1 VKLLRLITCLV
12 PAMLS
17 AQTAATHQLTL
28 GTPAEGTLAAGSIDT
43 YTLVVRAGDI
53 VTLKVVDSSTA
64 VIASLFD
71 PSRKLKRAFLST
83 LVEGEPIRFRASESG
98 TWRVSVSASPKDV
111 HASYVIT
118 LLGDAAPRPVPEPAD
133 SNQSER
139 IARLKT
145 PADVAQFWRDLG
157 AQGSPL
163 IEDVKSDPKSSL
175 VSFLWRGNQATH
187 GALVLYQPCYRE
199 ATKCLM
205 TRVAGTD
212 LWYKSIR
219 MDRRTRTNYT
229 IVPNPPHFTDR
240 TFGDSGVQ
248 SVVDAAQQRDPLNP
262 RTMFDDPRSP
272 ELEPYRSASL
282 LELPGA
288 PPQPWIQRRS
298 DIPVG
303 KLDTAHIESKLL
315 KNTRKITVY
324 TPPGYSTAAPPYGLL
339 LVFDGDTYIYVVPT
353 PVILDNLI
361 DAKRIPPVVAVM
373 IGNVERSK
381 ELPCNPT
388 FADFLSTELVPWLR
402 SHYNV
407 TTDPRQ
413 VTIGGSS
420 YGGLAATWAG
430 LRHPETFG
438 NILSQSGSYWWTP
451 PPDTSKANT
460 FAPDA
465 DPSYVAQLFAASPK
479 LPLRFYLDAG
489 SMELDMTGHGGSILV
504 PNRHLRDVLR
514 AKGYDVSY
522 REFIGAHDY
531 ASWRETLA
539 DGLIL
544 LIGTPPSAS

>member
-1 VKLLRLITCLV
+1 MKLLRLIACLV
-12 PAMLS
+12 PTVLS
-17 AQTAATHQLTL
+17 AQTADTHALTL
-28 GTPAEGTLAAGSIDT
+28 GKPVESTLASGAIDT
-43 YTLVVRAGDI
+43 YTLAVHAGDI
-53 VTLKVVDSSTA
+53 VTLKVVDSTSA
-64 VIASLFD
+64 VIASVFD
-71 PSRKLKRAFLST
+71 PSRKLERAFLST
-83 LVEGEPIRFRASESG
+83 LLEGEPVRFRASESG

-111 HASYVIT
+111 RASYAIT
-118 LLGDAAPRPVPEPAD
+118 LLGDAAPRPVPEAPD

-139 IARLKT
+139 IAGLKT
-145 PADVAQFWRDLG
+145 PADVATFWRDLG

-163 IEDVKSDPKSSL
+163 IESVKGDPKSSL
-175 VSFLWRGNQATH
+175 VSFFWRGDRETH
-187 GALVLYQPCYRE
+187 GAMILYQPCYRVPE
-199 ATKCLM
+199 QCVM
-205 TRVAGTD
+205 THVAGTD

-229 IVPNPPHFTDR
+229 IVPNPPRFSDR

-248 SVVDAAQQRDPLNP
+248 TVIEAAQQRDPLNP
-262 RTMFDDPRSP
+262 RTMFDDPRNP
-272 ELEPYRSASL
+272 DAEPYRSASL

-298 DIPVG
+298 DIPAG
-303 KLDTAHIESKLL
+303 KLDTARIESKLL

-361 DAKRIPPVVAVM
+361 DAKRIPPLVAVM

-388 FADFLSTELVPWLR
+388 FADFLSSELVPWLR
-402 SHYNV
+402 SHYNM
-407 TTDPRQ
+407 TADPRQ

-451 PPDTSKANT
+451 PPDTSKPNK

-479 LPLRFYLDAG
+479 LPLHFYLDAG

-504 PNRHLRDVLR
+504 PNRHCRDVLR

-544 LIGTPPSAS
+544 LIGTPPNAS